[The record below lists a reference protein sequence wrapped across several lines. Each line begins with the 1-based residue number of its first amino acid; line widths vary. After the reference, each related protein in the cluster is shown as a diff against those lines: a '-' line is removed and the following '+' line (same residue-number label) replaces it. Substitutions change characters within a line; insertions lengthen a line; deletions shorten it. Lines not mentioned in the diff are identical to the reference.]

1 MKKILLGTA
10 CLALLAACAPATE
23 NTANDT
29 SSQTDASAV
38 TGTPALGSWGIE
50 TRYISETIAPGDDF
64 FRYVNQGWLDTTEIP
79 AGFSNFGSFSEL
91 GLRSEERIDTI
102 IADVTASENAA
113 GSVEQQ
119 VGDLYASYMNTDHLN
134 ELGLSPARPGLDQIA
149 AAQGYDDI
157 IDLFGAS
164 GFDSLF
170 GAGVGRDA
178 GNPDTYVVY
187 IRQSGLGMPDRD
199 YYLTDDE
206 RFTAYRAAYLDYM
219 TDVFGMLGEE
229 DGAQRAQAVLD
240 METAIAGI
248 HWTRA
253 ESRNRVASYNP
264 MTLEELETYAPGFD
278 WTRFMAALDFADQ
291 DHVVVSQNTAI
302 QSLAQLFQEIPVET
316 WKDYLTLHYMS
327 SNSNELDEAFYERS
341 FDFWSRTLSGTEEP
355 RARDRRAIQYVNGP
369 LGQAVGRIY
378 VERYFPA
385 ENKQQMEDLVGY
397 LRTALADRIET
408 LEWMDDETRAEALDK
423 LAKFTPK
430 IAYPD
435 QWPDFSSIEI
445 RPDDLFGNSQ
455 RIAAWYRADSR
466 ARLHGPIREW
476 EWGMS
481 PQTVNA
487 YYSSTANEIVF
498 PAAILQGPFF
508 DPNADPAVNFGG
520 IGAVIGHE
528 MGHGFDDQGSQSDG
542 DGLLRNWWTDASR
555 EQFDARTDR
564 IVAQYEEF
572 SPVEGMNVNG
582 RLTLGENIGDIGGLS
597 MAYRAYHMY
606 LDAHGGEAPVI
617 DGFTGDQR
625 FFMAWAQVWRRL
637 YTEDNLVA
645 RITTDPHSPSEYR
658 TNGVVRNMDVWYA
671 AFGVTEDN
679 ALYLPPEERVSVW

>member
-1 MKKILLGTA
+1 MKKYLLSAA
-10 CLALLAACAPATE
+10 CLAFLAACSPAT
-23 NTANDT
+23 
-29 SSQTDASAV
+29 DAPTESAAAV
-38 TGTPALGSWGIE
+38 TTPPALGAWGIE
-50 TRYISETIAPGDDF
+50 TRHISETVAPGDDF

-91 GLRSEERIDTI
+91 ALISEERIDAI
-102 IADVTASENAA
+102 IADVSATDSPA

-119 VGDLYASYMNTDHLN
+119 VGDLYASYMDSDHLN
-134 ELGLSPARPGLDQIA
+134 SLGLAPARPGLQRIA
-149 AAQGYDDI
+149 AAQNHNDI

-164 GFDSLF
+164 GFASLF

-187 IRQSGLGMPDRD
+187 VRQSGLGLPDRD
-199 YYLTDDE
+199 YYLRDDE
-206 RFTAYRAAYLDYM
+206 RFDAYRAAYIDYM
-219 TDVFGMLGEE
+219 TNVFEMLGE
-229 DGAQRAQAVLD
+229 DNGAERAQAVLE
-240 METAIAGI
+240 METAIARI

-253 ESRNRVASYNP
+253 ESRDRVASYNP
-264 MTLEELETYAPGFD
+264 MSLEELAAYAPGFD
-278 WTRFMAALDFADQ
+278 WAHFMTALEFGDQ

-302 QSLAQLFQEIPVET
+302 QSLAAFFPEVPLQT
-316 WKDYLTLHYMS
+316 WQDYLTLHYMAA
-327 SNSNELDEAFYERS
+327 NSNELDEAFYDLS

-355 RARDRRAIQYVNGP
+355 RARDRRGIQYANGA
-369 LGQAVGRIY
+369 LGQAIGRIY
-378 VERYFPA
+378 VERHFPA
-385 ENKQQMEDLVGY
+385 DNKAQMEELVAY
-397 LRTALADRIET
+397 LRRALRARIQT

-435 QWPDFSSIEI
+435 QWPDYSSIEI
-445 RPDDLFGNSQ
+445 RADDLFGNSE
-455 RIAAWYRADSR
+455 RVAAWFRADSR
-466 ARLHGPIREW
+466 ARLHGPIRDW

-508 DPNADPAVNFGG
+508 DASADPAVNFGG

-542 DGLLRNWWTDASR
+542 DGLLRNWWTDYAR
-555 EQFDARTDR
+555 AQFDTRTDQ

-572 SPVEGMNVNG
+572 SPVEGMFVNG

-606 LDAHGGEAPVI
+606 LADHGGEAPVL

-637 YTEDNLVA
+637 YTEDNLVS
-645 RITTDPHSPSEYR
+645 RVTTDPHSPSQYR
-658 TNGVVRNMDVWYA
+658 TNGVVRNMDVWYE
-671 AFGVTEDN
+671 AFGVTPEHE
-679 ALYLPPEERVSVW
+679 LYLPPEERVSIW

>member
-91 GLRSEERIDTI
+91 GLHSEERIDTI

>member
-1 MKKILLGTA
+1 MA
-10 CLALLAACAPATE
+10 
-23 NTANDT
+23 
-29 SSQTDASAV
+29 
-38 TGTPALGSWGIE
+38 PALGEWGIE
-50 TRYISETIAPGDDF
+50 TRYVSETVAPGDDF
-64 FRYVNQGWLDTTEIP
+64 FRYVNEGWLDTTEIP

-91 GLRSEERIDTI
+91 ALQAEERIDTI
-102 IADVTASENAA
+102 ISEVSATENPA

-119 VGDLYASYMNTDHLN
+119 VGDLYASYMNTDRLN
-134 ELGLSPARPGLDQIA
+134 ELGLTPAQPGLDRIA
-149 AAQGYDDI
+149 AAQSYGDI

-178 GNPDTYVVY
+178 GHPDTYVVY

-199 YYLTDDE
+199 YYLRDDE
-206 RFTAYRAAYLDYM
+206 RFAAYRVAYVEYM
-219 TDVFGMLGEE
+219 TDVFAMLGE
-229 DGAQRAQAVLD
+229 DNGADRAQAVLD
-240 METAIAGI
+240 LEAAIAQI

-264 MTLEELETYAPGFD
+264 MTLEELEAYAPGFD
-278 WTRFMAALDFADQ
+278 WARFMTALDFADQ
-291 DHVVVSQNTAI
+291 DHVVVSQNTAV
-302 QSLAQLFQEIPVET
+302 QSLAALFQEIPLET
-316 WKDYLTLHYMS
+316 WKDYLSLHYMS

-341 FDFWSRTLSGTEEP
+341 FDFWSRTLSGTQEP
-355 RARDRRAIQYVNGP
+355 RARDRRGIQYVNGP
-369 LGQAVGRIY
+369 LGQAIGRIY
-378 VERYFPA
+378 VERHFPA
-385 ENKQQMEDLVGY
+385 ESKEQMDELVGY
-397 LRTALADRIET
+397 LRRALGDRIET
-408 LEWMDDETRAEALDK
+408 LEWMDDATRAEALDK

-435 QWPDFSSIEI
+435 QWPDYSSIEI

-455 RIAAWYRADSR
+455 RISAWYRADSR

-508 DPNADPAVNFGG
+508 DAHADPAVNFGG

-542 DGLLRNWWTDASR
+542 DGLLRNWWTDYSR
-555 EQFDARTDR
+555 EQFDARTDQ

-572 SPVEGMNVNG
+572 SPVEGMFVNG

-606 LDAHGGEAPVI
+606 LADHGGEAPVL

-645 RITTDPHSPSEYR
+645 RITTDPHSPSQYR
-658 TNGVVRNMDVWYA
+658 TNGVVRNMDVWYD
-671 AFGVTEDN
+671 AFGVTEDD